1 MILYV
6 KGIYIWSD
14 GRKYIGEWRSSKMNG
29 VGIYKW
35 KDGREYKGS
44 YKDDKKE
51 NFGVYIKSDGKKYE
65 GEWRNGSQNGIGK
78 YVKSEG
84 IVKVGRWKENLI
96 EEEFEVDSK
105 EYKDFVIK
113 IEKMNVSLNEDVER
127 MNEKIRKVFS
137 IYLPNMK
144 VEDFLMGDGS

>member
-1 MILYV
+1 
-6 KGIYIWSD
+6 
-14 GRKYIGEWRSSKMNG
+14 MNG

-35 KDGREYKGS
+35 KDGRVYKGS

-65 GEWRNGSQNGIGK
+65 GEWLNGSQNGVGRYK
-78 YVKSEG
+78 KNEG

-96 EEEFEVDSK
+96 EEEFEVDWK
-105 EYKDFVIK
+105 EYKESVMK
-113 IEKMNVSLNEDVER
+113 IEEKIEELSCDLDE
-127 MNEKIRKVFS
+127 MNEKIRKVFG

-144 VEDFLMGDGS
+144 VEDFLGEDEGS